1 MLLSEM
7 ITVYYLFQ
15 CVDNYPYL
23 NRCPSGLYFDDIN
36 KLCTFKNEA
45 RCGPLPT
52 SEYFVSIIHYKLTSS
67 KRSK

>member
-1 MLLSEM
+1 MLLLEVLTM
-7 ITVYYLFQ
+7 GCLFQ

-52 SEYFVSIIHYKLTSS
+52 SEYPANILQYIFES
-67 KRSK
+67 